1 MSSTKVVLIA
11 LEVPPVIVS
20 PSTNLLKL
28 PSPISVTILLSSPS
42 SLKT

>member
-1 MSSTKVVLIA
+1 MSSTKTVAVA

-20 PSTNLLKL
+20 PSINLLKL

-42 SLKT
+42 SLKI